1 MNGFARGRF
10 FKTVFAP
17 QDSWPRN
24 EDLARTPASIT
35 FLMFVCR
42 PVEIQKCT
50 DTSLSYS
57 ATSLSV
63 HAPFRLLKGRHTLTL
78 FINKYFLQI
87 E

>member
-1 MNGFARGRF
+1 M
-10 FKTVFAP
+10 
-17 QDSWPRN
+17 
-24 EDLARTPASIT
+24 
-35 FLMFVCR
+35 
-42 PVEIQKCT
+42 PVEIQKYT
-50 DTSLSYS
+50 DSSLSYS